1 MASILTVI
9 TAGTQEITTR
19 DNVKTLLKITATT
32 EDDLID
38 LWIAQATSAIAKHC
52 NRVFIEETVS
62 EVFRRP
68 VGRKLI
74 LARYPV
80 TAMTSVTI
88 DTVAQTAGTD
98 FEYEAATGLMTKL
111 SNDTPVF
118 WGGLKTTVVYTGG
131 YAIADVP
138 ADLERAAVLQI
149 SAYRSAVDR
158 DPALKSES
166 FVQRLYEYELFA
178 PGTVLVPEVVDL
190 LADYSDSLFG

>member
-38 LWIAQATSAIAKHC
+38 LWIAQATSAIAKYC

-62 EVFRRP
+62 EVLRYP
-68 VGRKLI
+68 AGRKLI

-118 WGGLKTTVVYTGG
+118 WGGTKTTVVYTGG
-131 YAIADVP
+131 YAIADIP
-138 ADLERAAVLQI
+138 PDLERAAVLQI
-149 SAYRSAVDR
+149 SAFRSAVDR

-166 FVQRLYEYELFA
+166 YVQRLYEYELFA

-190 LADYSDSLFG
+190 LADYRDSRFG

>member
-38 LWIAQATSAIAKHC
+38 LWIAQATSAIAKYC

-62 EVFRRP
+62 EVLRYP
-68 VGRKLI
+68 AGRKLI

-118 WGGLKTTVVYTGG
+118 WGGTKTTVVYTGG
-131 YAIADVP
+131 YAIADIP
-138 ADLERAAVLQI
+138 PDLERAAVLQI
-149 SAYRSAVDR
+149 SAFRSAVDR

-190 LADYSDSLFG
+190 LADYRDSRFG